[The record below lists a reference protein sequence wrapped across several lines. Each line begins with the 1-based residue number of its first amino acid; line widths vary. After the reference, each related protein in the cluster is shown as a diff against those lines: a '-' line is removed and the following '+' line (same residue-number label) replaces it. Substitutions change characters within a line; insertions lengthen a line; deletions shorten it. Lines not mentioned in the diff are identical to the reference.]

1 MANTWGESGT
11 TWSQGNWGEQ
21 NNSTIT
27 LSGLLT
33 TSSLGTPDAYPEQGW
48 GRFAWGQK
56 DWGDN
61 SLSVT
66 LTGLSITG
74 HLGTLAAAAE
84 QGWGRD
90 TWGAE
95 IWGDSYDPVIPLTG
109 YSITAALGT
118 LPYAQSEEGWG
129 RDEWGYGNWGEN
141 TTTVVLTD
149 SFEMTAGFGPS
160 GWGIAPWEEQ
170 VSWGGTFIL
179 TTTQLSIVALTGL
192 EMTGSVGTPTYAFD
206 MINFSFS
213 GPSQIGAGLGVP
225 NINDGA
231 DHTQGV
237 GSLLATGSVGS
248 LDHEMTYPLT
258 GLEATGYVGSPT
270 ITQAILVPITDSL
283 LATGYVGSTT
293 IDDMAVGLS
302 GLQATGSVG
311 SITSADMV
319 IGLTGLSA
327 TALVNDI
334 FSILAY
340 KDIDISGNTSYTDV
354 DITGNT
360 SYTDVDHAG

>member
-21 NNSTIT
+21 NNFTVSLTN
-27 LSGLLT
+27 SLLAT
-33 TSSLGTPDAYPEQGW
+33 GSVGTAAAYSEQGW
-48 GRFAWGQK
+48 GRAGY
-56 DWGDN
+56 GD
-61 SLSVT
+61 
-66 LTGLSITG
+66 
-74 HLGTLAAAAE
+74 E
-84 QGWGRD
+84 P
-90 TWGAE
+90 
-95 IWGDSYDPVIPLTG
+95 WGDSYDPVIAVVG
-109 YSITAALGT
+109 YSITASLGT

-129 RDEWGYGNWGEN
+129 RDTWGIGNWGEN
-141 TTTVVLTD
+141 TTTVADLP
-149 SFEMTAGFGPS
+149 SLEMTGGMGPD

-270 ITQAILVPITDSL
+270 ITQAILVSITDSL

-293 IDDMAVGLS
+293 VDDMAVGLS
-302 GLQATGSVG
+302 SLQATGSVG
-311 SITSADMV
+311 AITAADMV
-319 IGLTGLSA
+319 MGLTGLSA
-327 TALVNDI
+327 TLSVG
-334 FSILAY
+334 SVSPLGY
-340 KDIDISGNTSYTDV
+340 KDIAITGNTSYSNV
-354 DITGNT
+354 DITGYT

>member
-95 IWGDSYDPVIPLTG
+95 PWGDSYSPVVGLTG
-109 YSITAALGT
+109 LSITASLGT
-118 LPYAQSEEGWG
+118 LAYAQSEEGWG
-129 RDEWGYGNWGEN
+129 RDEWGIGNWGQN
-141 TTTVVLTD
+141 TTTIILD
-149 SFEMTAGFGPS
+149 GLEMSGRFGPD
-160 GWGIAPWEEQ
+160 GWGQSKWGED
-170 VSWGGTFIL
+170 VNWGGGL
-179 TTTQLSIVALTGL
+179 ALNTTQLSIEVLTGL
-192 EMTGSVGTPTYAFD
+192 EMTGSVGTPTFAFD
-206 MINFSFS
+206 MIF
-213 GPSQIGAGLGVP
+213 GITGLSQIGAGLGVP

-231 DHTQGV
+231 DHTQGL

-248 LDHEMTYPLT
+248 LGHEMAYELS
-258 GLEATGYVGSPT
+258 GLEATLSLGLIDANDTQLVNVTGIQATGSVGSVT
-270 ITQAILVPITDSL
+270 VA
-283 LATGYVGSTT
+283 
-293 IDDMAVGLS
+293 DMAVGLA

-311 SITSADMV
+311 AITPADVVGVTGYSITASVNPAD
-319 IGLTGLSA
+319 LS
-327 TALVNDI
+327 L
-334 FSILAY
+334 LGY
-340 KDIDISGNTSYTDV
+340 KDI

-360 SYTDVDHAG
+360 SYTDVTHAG